1 MKTLS
6 TTSTLTVRKKAAVK
20 SLEASIPN
28 RMTTLKIRR
37 VMLYLNAL
45 SSASL
50 QRRNLRTN
58 S

>member
-45 SSASL
+45 SSA
-50 QRRNLRTN
+50 
-58 S
+58 